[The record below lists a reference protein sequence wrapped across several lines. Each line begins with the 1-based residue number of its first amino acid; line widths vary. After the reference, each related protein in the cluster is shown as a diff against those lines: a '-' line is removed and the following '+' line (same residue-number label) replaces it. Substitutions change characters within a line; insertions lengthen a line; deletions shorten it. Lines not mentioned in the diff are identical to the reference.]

1 MIKIIVNFT
10 FHLILLNMLSEEA
23 LIEKMKRLVEA
34 RTGWGDSKDWVN
46 QDFVELSDKILDQTR
61 ESLSHVTL
69 KRIWGKVRYDSLPN
83 THTLDTIA
91 KFVGYS
97 NWRDFKSKNQNGSGF
112 SQPAAAADLQSETK
126 NGTAK
131 PLKKS
136 WLAIALSSAIVLS
149 GLIIFLFYQLG
160 HKKKTGIN
168 PADFSFTSKK
178 AVSGGV
184 PNSVIFDF
192 DATKAPIDSV
202 IIQQEWDTL
211 LRYKVPKDQHHQTA
225 IYYFPGYFQA
235 KLVVGNQVVKEH
247 DLLITS
253 DGWLTLVEHQPT
265 PIYFP
270 KGDAMSNGRL
280 SLSVEKIKA
289 QNITLGPNPP
299 RVLYSNVRDF
309 GEIYSDDFEFEASL
323 KNDYKEGSAICQQTN
338 IYLQCEGPAI
348 AIPLCAKGCVSDI
361 DLLFTDY
368 YVSGKK
374 ENLSAFGVGFDDFVK
389 VRIRSLK
396 GKADIFI
403 NDKLAYQVTSQI
415 IRSKIVALFFRFQG
429 TGSVDYVT
437 LSNGKVNYRDD
448 F

>member
-1 MIKIIVNFT
+1 
-10 FHLILLNMLSEEA
+10 
-23 LIEKMKRLVEA
+23 
-34 RTGWGDSKDWVN
+34 
-46 QDFVELSDKILDQTR
+46 
-61 ESLSHVTL
+61 
-69 KRIWGKVRYDSLPN
+69 
-83 THTLDTIA
+83 
-91 KFVGYS
+91 YS
-97 NWRDFKSKNQNGSGF
+97 NWRDFKSKNQNGS
-112 SQPAAAADLQSETK
+112 PISEIPVMDELHIEAK
-126 NGTAK
+126 HGAAK
-131 PLKKS
+131 PAKKK
-136 WLAIALSSAIVLS
+136 WPLIVLGVGIAIS
-149 GLIIFLFYQLG
+149 GLIFFLFFQPY
-160 HKKKTGIN
+160 HKKKTAIN
-168 PADFSFTSKK
+168 SADFSFTSKK
-178 AVSGGV
+178 AISEGV

-211 LRYKVPKDQHHQTA
+211 LRYKVPKEQHHQTA

-270 KGDAMSNGRL
+270 KGEAISNGKL
-280 SLSVEKIKA
+280 SLSIDKIKA

-299 RVLYSNVRDF
+299 RVLYSNVRDY

-338 IYLQCEGPAI
+338 IYLQCEGPVI

-389 VRIRSLK
+389 VRIRSVK

-403 NDKLAYQVTSQI
+403 NDKLVYQVTSGI